1 MKRAIILAA
10 LALGACNNIGQAP
23 LGAME
28 SILSKPTPEDR
39 KAEVIR
45 QVRAICPTPLS
56 NDELNWAAQYVEENR
71 ERGAVWLAGRLWEM
85 NKETRICRGLK

>member
-1 MKRAIILAA
+1 MKRAIILAGIL
-10 LALGACNNIGQAP
+10 LAGCNNIGNAP

-28 SILSKPTPEDR
+28 TILSKPTPEAR
-39 KAEVIR
+39 KAEVVR

-56 NDELNWAAQYVEENR
+56 NDELEWAAQYVEENR
-71 ERGAVWLAGRLWEM
+71 SKGAVWLAGRLWEM